1 MKLIIVYPSLRL
13 SVWSL
18 SNPLITANDSTEST
32 DVLLNILYFLLL
44 LKGDFKGYEVQQ
56 FP

>member
-1 MKLIIVYPSLRL
+1 MTLIILYPSLRL